1 MPVAHLAR
9 TSRIAKV
16 RNPGPGLGQSR
27 NRGGTQHEV
36 GMISHEPI
44 FRVHCELAGML
55 DVGPAPFGHRRV
67 VNILGGTVT
76 GEKLAGRILPGG
88 ADWQI
93 LAADGSADIHARY
106 TVKSDAGALIQVDSK
121 GVRHGP
127 SHVMAKLARGED
139 VDPAM
144 YYFRTVMRFET
155 AHPSVTW
162 LNRVLALARG
172 AREKNA
178 VRLDVYEV
186 L

>member
-1 MPVAHLAR
+1 
-9 TSRIAKV
+9 
-16 RNPGPGLGQSR
+16 
-27 NRGGTQHEV
+27 
-36 GMISHEPI
+36 MISREPI
-44 FRVHCELAGML
+44 FRIHCELAGIL
-55 DVGPAPFGHRRV
+55 DLGHAPFGHRRV

-76 GEKLAGRILPGG
+76 GEKLSGRILSGG

-93 LAADGSADIHARY
+93 LAADGSANIHARY
-106 TVKSDAGALIQVDSK
+106 TIASDAGALIQVDSR

-127 SHVMAKLARGED
+127 PDVLARLAKGD
-139 VDPAM
+139 HVDPAL

-155 AHPSVTW
+155 AQASTLW
-162 LNRVLALARG
+162 LNRILALARG